1 MTLSPAYNNDSREPQ
16 MTSKT
21 STPRRAAAAAFIGTT
36 IEFYDYYI
44 YAFAAALVLGQL
56 FFPSENP
63 MLSTMA
69 AFGSFAVGFIARPF
83 AGMVF
88 GHLGDRLGRKKMLL
102 VTIVLM
108 GVATSCI
115 GLLPTYAQAGIW
127 APIGLVLLRLL
138 QGISVGGEWGGAV
151 LMASEHAPKGRKVFF
166 ASFAQ
171 WGSPAGLL
179 LALIAFR
186 LITEMEQEALMSW
199 GWRIPFLMSGVL
211 MIVGLVIRFGV
222 PESPEFTEVKENDQ
236 TSDNPV
242 REVLRT
248 GWKQILF
255 AALAVTIGSGGFF
268 FTNTF
273 MITYVTQYQGI
284 AKTTILDCLFVVTI
298 LQFLS
303 QPCSALLAERLGEG
317 RFLKWVASLCI
328 VVPYPMFLLVQT
340 GNLLY
345 MTAGIALAVILLAA
359 LYAVIAGYMA
369 EAFPARVRY
378 SGISI
383 AYQLGSGLTGGLT
396 PMIGTFIAAQ
406 FAGQWVPLAL
416 FFSVLALMSLAGVLG
431 LAHLRSVNA
440 TPALLSTTQG
450 VA

>member
-1 MTLSPAYNNDSREPQ
+1 MKST
-16 MTSKT
+16 T

-36 IEFYDYYI
+36 IEFYDFYI

-88 GHLGDRLGRKKMLL
+88 GHLGDRIGRKKMLL

-108 GVATSCI
+108 GVATTCI

-127 APIGLVLLRLL
+127 APIGLVVLRLL

-186 LITEMEQEALMSW
+186 CISEMEQDALMSW
-199 GWRIPFLMSGVL
+199 GWRIPFLMSGLL
-211 MIVGLVIRFGV
+211 MIVGLAIRFGV
-222 PESPEFTEVKENDQ
+222 PESPEFAEVKENDQ
-236 TSDNPV
+236 TLANPV
-242 REVLRT
+242 LEVIT
-248 GWKQILF
+248 KSWKTIIF

-284 AKTTILDCLFVVTI
+284 AKTTILNCLFLVTI

-317 RFLKWVASLCI
+317 RFLKWVAALCI

-340 GNLLY
+340 GNLFY
-345 MTAGIALAVILLAA
+345 MTAGITLAVVLLAA

-369 EAFPARVRY
+369 EAFEARVRY

-396 PMIGTFIAAQ
+396 PMVGTFLAGY
-406 FAGQWVPLAL
+406 FAGEWWPLAA
-416 FFSVLALMSLAGVLG
+416 FFSTLALMSLIGVIG
-431 LAHLRSVNA
+431 LAHLRAVNR
-440 TPALLSTTQG
+440 PPVALSQLQG
-450 VA
+450 AVS

>member
-1 MTLSPAYNNDSREPQ
+1 
-16 MTSKT
+16 MTSTT

-36 IEFYDYYI
+36 IEFYDFYI
-44 YAFAAALVLGQL
+44 YAFAAALVLGPL

-102 VTIVLM
+102 VTILLM
-108 GVATSCI
+108 GIATTCI
-115 GLLPTYAQAGIW
+115 GLLPTYSQASVW
-127 APIGLVLLRLL
+127 APIGLIFLRLL

-186 LITEMEQEALMSW
+186 CISEMEQESLMSW

-222 PESPEFTEVKENDQ
+222 PESPEFTKVKDSDQ
-236 TSDNPV
+236 TSKNPV
-242 REVLRT
+242 SEVIRT
-248 GWKQILF
+248 GWRQILF

-328 VVPYPMFLLVQT
+328 LVPYPMFLLVQT
-340 GNLLY
+340 GNLFY

-369 EAFPARVRY
+369 EAFPTRVRY

-396 PMIGTFIAAQ
+396 PLLGTFLAGY
-406 FAGQWVPLAL
+406 FAGQWWPLAV
-416 FFSVLALMSLAGVLG
+416 FFSVLAFMSLTGVIG
-431 LAHLRSVNA
+431 LSRLRSQNA
-440 TPALLSTTQG
+440 KSYVLAPSQG
-450 VA
+450 VIS

>member
-1 MTLSPAYNNDSREPQ
+1 
-16 MTSKT
+16 MTSTT

-36 IEFYDYYI
+36 IEFYDFYI
-44 YAFAAALVLGQL
+44 YAFAAALVLGPL

-83 AGMVF
+83 AGIVF

-102 VTIVLM
+102 VTILLM
-108 GVATSCI
+108 GIATTCI
-115 GLLPTYAQAGIW
+115 GLLPTYSQAGVW
-127 APIGLVLLRLL
+127 APIGLIFLRLL

-186 LITEMEQEALMSW
+186 CISEMEQESLMSW

-222 PESPEFTEVKENDQ
+222 PESPEFTKVKDSDQ
-236 TSDNPV
+236 TSKNPV
-242 REVLRT
+242 SEVIRT
-248 GWKQILF
+248 GWRQILF

-328 VVPYPMFLLVQT
+328 LVPYPMFLLVQT
-340 GNLLY
+340 GNLFY

-369 EAFPARVRY
+369 EAFPTRVRY

-396 PMIGTFIAAQ
+396 PLLGTFLAGY
-406 FAGQWVPLAL
+406 FAGQWWPLAV
-416 FFSVLALMSLAGVLG
+416 FFSVLAFMSLTGVIG
-431 LAHLRSVNA
+431 LSRLRSQNA
-440 TPALLSTTQG
+440 KSYVLAPSQG
-450 VA
+450 VIS

>member
-1 MTLSPAYNNDSREPQ
+1 
-16 MTSKT
+16 MTSNT

-36 IEFYDYYI
+36 IEFYDFYI

-56 FFPSENP
+56 FFPSDNP
-63 MLSTMA
+63 TLSTMA

-102 VTIVLM
+102 VTMALM
-108 GVATSCI
+108 GIATSCI

-127 APIGLVLLRLL
+127 GPAGLIFLRLL

-186 LITEMEQEALMSW
+186 CISEMEHDVLMSW

-211 MIVGLVIRFGV
+211 MIVGLAIRFGV
-222 PESPEFTEVKENDQ
+222 PESPEFAEVKESDQ
-236 TSDNPV
+236 TSKRPV
-242 REVLRT
+242 SEVIRNS
-248 GWKQILF
+248 WRNILF
-255 AALAVTIGSGGFF
+255 AALAVTIGSAGFF

-273 MITYVTQYQGI
+273 MITYVTQYLSI
-284 AKTTILDCLFVVTI
+284 SKTTILDCLFVVTV

-303 QPCSALLAERLGEG
+303 QPCSALLAERVGEG

-328 VVPYPMFLLVQT
+328 LVPYPMFMLVQT
-340 GNLLY
+340 GNLFY
-345 MTAGIALAVILLAA
+345 MTAGIALAVVLLAA

-383 AYQLGSGLTGGLT
+383 SYQLGSAVTGGTT
-396 PMIGTFIAAQ
+396 PMLGTFLAGH
-406 FAGQWVPLAL
+406 FAGQWWPLAM
-416 FFSVLALMSLAGVLG
+416 FFSFLALMSLIGVTG
-431 LAHLRSVNA
+431 LAHLRETASKTV
-440 TPALLSTTQG
+440 ALSSSDG

>member
-1 MTLSPAYNNDSREPQ
+1 MTRNSP
-16 MTSKT
+16 
-21 STPRRAAAAAFIGTT
+21 TPRRAAAAAFIGTT
-36 IEFYDYYI
+36 IEFYDFYI

-56 FFPSENP
+56 FFPSDNP

-108 GVATSCI
+108 GVATTCI
-115 GLLPTYAQAGIW
+115 GLLPTYAQVGIW
-127 APIGLVLLRLL
+127 APIGLIFLRLL

-186 LITEMEQEALMSW
+186 FITSMEQDDLMSW
-199 GWRIPFLMSGVL
+199 GWRIPFLMSGLL
-211 MIVGLVIRFGV
+211 MIVGLAIRFGV
-222 PESPEFTEVKENDQ
+222 PESPEFAEVKDNDQ

-242 REVLRT
+242 AEVLRKN
-248 GWKQILF
+248 WRNIIF

-284 AKTTILDCLFVVTI
+284 AKTTILNCLFVVTI

-303 QPCSALLAERLGEG
+303 QPCSAMLAERLGEG

-328 VVPYPMFLLVQT
+328 LAPYPMFLLVQT
-340 GNLLY
+340 GNVVY
-345 MTAGIALAVILLAA
+345 MTAGITLAVVLLSA

-396 PMIGTFIAAQ
+396 PMLGTFLAGQ
-406 FAGQWVPLAL
+406 FAGQWVPLAM
-416 FFSVLALMSLAGVLG
+416 FFSVLALMSLTGVLG
-431 LAHLRSVNA
+431 LAQLRSANSKPVA
-440 TPALLSTTQG
+440 LSTSQG
-450 VA
+450 IA

>member
-1 MTLSPAYNNDSREPQ
+1 
-16 MTSKT
+16 MTSTT
-21 STPRRAAAAAFIGTT
+21 SSPRRAAAAAFIGTT
-36 IEFYDYYI
+36 IEFYDFYI

-108 GVATSCI
+108 GLATTCI

-127 APIGLVLLRLL
+127 APIGLVVLRLL

-151 LMASEHAPKGRKVFF
+151 LMASEHAPKGRKMFF

-186 LITEMEQEALMSW
+186 CISEMEQDALMSW

-211 MIVGLVIRFGV
+211 MMVGLAIRFGV
-222 PESPEFTEVKENDQ
+222 PESPEFAEVKDSGQ
-236 TSDNPV
+236 TSENPV
-242 REVLRT
+242 LEVIRKD
-248 GWKQILF
+248 WKSILF

-284 AKTTILDCLFVVTI
+284 AKTTILDCLFVVTV

-328 VVPYPMFLLVQT
+328 LVPYPMFLLVQT
-340 GNLLY
+340 GNLFY

-369 EAFPARVRY
+369 EAFQARVRY

-383 AYQLGSGLTGGLT
+383 AYQLGSGVSGGLT
-396 PMIGTFIAAQ
+396 PLIGTFLAGH
-406 FAGQWVPLAL
+406 FAGQWWPLAI
-416 FFSVLALMSLAGVLG
+416 FFSGLALMSLIGVLG
-431 LAHLRSVNA
+431 LAYLRGVNA
-440 TPALLSTTQG
+440 KAVGLRLSQG
-450 VA
+450 VV

>member
-1 MTLSPAYNNDSREPQ
+1 
-16 MTSKT
+16 MTSTT

-36 IEFYDYYI
+36 IEFYDFYI

-88 GHLGDRLGRKKMLL
+88 GHLGDRIGRKKMLL

-108 GVATSCI
+108 GVATTCI

-127 APIGLVLLRLL
+127 APIGLIFLRLL

-186 LITEMEQEALMSW
+186 CISEMEQDTLMSW
-199 GWRIPFLMSGVL
+199 GWRIPFLLSGIL
-211 MIVGLVIRFGV
+211 MIVGLAIRFGV
-222 PESPEFTEVKENDQ
+222 PESPEFAEVKDNDQ
-236 TSDNPV
+236 TSANPV
-242 REVLRT
+242 LEVLT
-248 GWKQILF
+248 KGWKTIIF

-284 AKTTILDCLFVVTI
+284 AKTTILNCLFLVTI

-317 RFLKWVASLCI
+317 RFLKWVATLCI
-328 VVPYPMFLLVQT
+328 IVPYPMFLLVQT
-340 GNLLY
+340 GNLFY
-345 MTAGIALAVILLAA
+345 MTAGITLAVVLLAA

-369 EAFPARVRY
+369 EAFAARVRY

-383 AYQLGSGLTGGLT
+383 SYQLGSGLTGGLT
-396 PMIGTFIAAQ
+396 PMIGTFLAGY
-406 FAGQWVPLAL
+406 FAGEWWPLAA
-416 FFSVLALMSLAGVLG
+416 FFSVLALMSLIGVLG
-431 LAHLRSVNA
+431 LAHQRIVNRA
-440 TPALLSTTQG
+440 SDAVSPLQG
-450 VA
+450 VAS

>member
-1 MTLSPAYNNDSREPQ
+1 
-16 MTSKT
+16 MTSTT
-21 STPRRAAAAAFIGTT
+21 SSPRRAAAAAFIGTT
-36 IEFYDYYI
+36 IEFYDFYI

-108 GVATSCI
+108 GLATTCI
-115 GLLPTYAQAGIW
+115 GLLPNYAQAGIW
-127 APIGLVLLRLL
+127 APIGLVVLRLL

-186 LITEMEQEALMSW
+186 CISEMEQDALMSW

-211 MIVGLVIRFGV
+211 MMVGLAIRFGV
-222 PESPEFTEVKENDQ
+222 PESPEFAEVKDSGQ
-236 TSDNPV
+236 TSENPV
-242 REVLRT
+242 LEVIRKD
-248 GWKQILF
+248 WKSILF

-284 AKTTILDCLFVVTI
+284 AKTTILDCLFVVTV

-328 VVPYPMFLLVQT
+328 LVPYPMFLLVQT
-340 GNLLY
+340 GNLFY

-369 EAFPARVRY
+369 EAFQARVRY

-383 AYQLGSGLTGGLT
+383 AYQLGSGVSGGLT
-396 PMIGTFIAAQ
+396 PLIGTFLAGH
-406 FAGQWVPLAL
+406 FAGQWWPLAI
-416 FFSVLALMSLAGVLG
+416 FFSGLALMSLIGVLG
-431 LAHLRSVNA
+431 LAYLRGVNA
-440 TPALLSTTQG
+440 KAVGLRLSQG
-450 VA
+450 VV